1 MIDDELLAKF
11 DRIQDLPVSEEMLG
25 AYLEDNL
32 SAVENLQIEQQ
43 FIVNPEF
50 LTFKSNIVSEKP
62 VLDSLPEEEFD
73 NISLPDLPALRGWH
87 KEAKLS
93 ENELNKENIIELH
106 GRNKKTKR

>member
-11 DRIQDLPVSEEMLG
+11 DRIQDLPVSEEILG

-50 LTFKSNIVSEKP
+50 LTFKSSIVSENTA
-62 VLDSLPEEEFD
+62 LDSISEEEFE
-73 NISLPDLPALRGWH
+73 NVYLPDLPVLKGWH
-87 KEAKLS
+87 KEADLS
-93 ENELNKENIIELH
+93 ANELNNENSIELH

>member
-1 MIDDELLAKF
+1 MISDELLNKF
-11 DRIQDLPVSEEMLG
+11 DRIEDLPVSEEILG

-50 LTFKSNIVSEKP
+50 LTFKYNIVSENT
-62 VLDSLPEEEFD
+62 VLDSISEEEFE
-73 NISLPDLPALRGWH
+73 NVSLPDLPALKGWY
-87 KEAKLS
+87 KEADLS
-93 ENELNKENIIELH
+93 ANELNKENSIELH

>member
-1 MIDDELLAKF
+1 MINDELLAKF

-43 FIVNPEF
+43 LIVNPEF

-73 NISLPDLPALRGWH
+73 NISLPDVPALRGRY
-87 KEAKLS
+87 KEVELS
-93 ENELNKENIIELH
+93 ENELSKENSIELH